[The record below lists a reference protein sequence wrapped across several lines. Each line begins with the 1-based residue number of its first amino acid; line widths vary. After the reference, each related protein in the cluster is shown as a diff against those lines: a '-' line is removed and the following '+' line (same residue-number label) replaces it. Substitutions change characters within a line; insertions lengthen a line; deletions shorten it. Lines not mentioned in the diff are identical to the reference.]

1 MKAKDVRRGT
11 VLLYNNAPYRVL
23 DYQHITPGKGNAK
36 CWFKMR
42 NLINGLQAENS
53 VMSVEELETADVYNY
68 KATFL
73 YSDADGY
80 HFMGVD
86 NFEEVTLSAE
96 ALGDHVYY
104 LQDQM
109 QVDVTTFNEQPIGI
123 NIPTTV
129 VLTVV
134 ETEPEVKGGT
144 VTSSGKPA
152 KLDTGL
158 TVTVPAF
165 VKEGDR
171 IVVNTEEGKY
181 LGRSD

>member
-1 MKAKDVRRGT
+1 MKAKDVRKGT
-11 VLLYNNAPYRVL
+11 VLLYNGAPYKVL

-42 NLINGLQAENS
+42 NLITGLQAETS
-53 VMSVEELETADVYNY
+53 VMSVDDMATADVYNF
-68 KATFL
+68 KATYL
-73 YSDADGY
+73 YNDADGY

-86 NFEEVTLSAE
+86 NFEEVTLAAD

-123 NIPTTV
+123 AIPQTV
-129 VLTVV
+129 VLTVM

-158 TVTVPAF
+158 TVSVPAF
-165 VKEGDR
+165 IKEGDR
-171 IVVNTEEGKY
+171 IIVNTEEAKY
-181 LGRSD
+181 LGRAD

>member
-1 MKAKDVRRGT
+1 MKAKDVRKGT
-11 VLLYNNAPYRVL
+11 VLLYNNAPYKVL
-23 DYQHITPGKGNAK
+23 EYQHITPGKGNAK

-42 NLINGLQAENS
+42 NLMNGLQAENS
-53 VMSVEELETADVYNY
+53 VMSVEDLPTADVYNF
-68 KATFL
+68 KATYL
-73 YSDADGY
+73 YNDSDGY

-86 NFEEVTLSAE
+86 NFEEVTLGAD

-129 VLTVV
+129 VLTVM
-134 ETEPEVKGGT
+134 ETEPEVRGGT

-171 IVVNTEEGKY
+171 IIVNTEEAKY
-181 LGRSD
+181 LGRSE

>member
-11 VLLYNNAPYRVL
+11 VLLHNGAPYKVL

-42 NLINGLQAENS
+42 NLINGLQGEHS
-53 VMSVEELETADVYNY
+53 VMSTDDLPTADVYNF

-73 YSDADGY
+73 YNDGDGY

-123 NIPTTV
+123 SIPLTV
-129 VLTVV
+129 TLTVV

-158 TVTVPAF
+158 TVSVPAF
-165 VKEGDR
+165 IKEGDR
-171 IVVNTEEGKY
+171 IIVNTDEAKY
-181 LGRSD
+181 ISRAD

>member
-1 MKAKDVRRGT
+1 MKAKDVRKGT
-11 VLLYNNAPYRVL
+11 VLLYNGAPYKVL

-42 NLINGLQAENS
+42 NLITGLQAETS
-53 VMSVEELETADVYNY
+53 VMSVDDMATADVYNF
-68 KATFL
+68 KATYL
-73 YSDADGY
+73 YNDADGY
-80 HFMGVD
+80 HFMGID
-86 NFEEVTLSAE
+86 NFEEVTLAAD

-123 NIPTTV
+123 AIPQTV
-129 VLTVV
+129 VLTVM

-158 TVTVPAF
+158 TVSVPAF
-165 VKEGDR
+165 IKEGDR
-171 IVVNTEEGKY
+171 IIVNTEEAKY
-181 LGRSD
+181 LGRAD